1 MDDLKTQLAEHTLI
15 NRQTTKDHYQ
25 LAITQVTHLNNDS
38 AGTAESHFTP
48 KQTGV
53 RFVGK
58 CSRCYH

>member
-1 MDDLKTQLAEHTLI
+1 MDDLKTQFAEHTLI
-15 NRQTTKDHYQ
+15 KRQTTKDHCQ
-25 LAITQVTHLNNDS
+25 LAVTQVTHLNNDS
-38 AGTAESHFTP
+38 AGTAENPLPP